1 MIVDGLK
8 HDELRLTRTAAESI
22 NLKLKPANTE
32 YLGRLLEIGHIGRQ
46 SSKLLPLV
54 FAWMQMCGQQIDDV
68 DTHELSACNR
78 GRTYRIEFGRP
89 NLWHAVWYMK
99 RSKKLKKIAFIAH
112 LKKHEPND
120 ILVFE
125 RGKNWESN
133 RMEQRERERTR
144 NRV

>member
-68 DTHELSACNR
+68 DTHRSGVHYA
-78 GRTYRIEFGRP
+78 
-89 NLWHAVWYMK
+89 NLRAIC
-99 RSKKLKKIAFIAH
+99 LQQ
-112 LKKHEPND
+112 
-120 ILVFE
+120 
-125 RGKNWESN
+125 GKNLQDRVRKAESMA
-133 RMEQRERERTR
+133 RGLVHETLEE
-144 NRV
+144 VEKDCVYCPP